1 MEQTLENKKK
11 VTGWHVLAGF
21 LAFFLTIFT
30 ANGIMTY
37 YALGTWQGVQ
47 TEDAYV
53 KGLNYNRQIEQAEQQ
68 YSSQWKLAFD
78 QLPKLQN
85 GDRVVVSLAHPT
97 YDKDVVSVSSA
108 FVRPV
113 ERGYDFD
120 VALTHEGNQLYAAPV
135 NFPLKGNWKAEV
147 TVTFSDGAEMYLNDR
162 MEIR

>member
-1 MEQTLENKKK
+1 MEQSIDNKKK
-11 VTGWHVLAGF
+11 LSGWHVLAGF

-53 KGLNYNRQIEQAEQQ
+53 KGLNYNRQIEQARLQQ
-68 YSSQWKLAFD
+68 KSRWRISLSE
-78 QLPKLQN
+78 LPKAQT
-85 GDRVVVSLAHPT
+85 GERIIVSLSHPT
-97 YDKDVVSVSSA
+97 FDKDIISVKSE

-113 ERGYDFD
+113 ERGYDFE
-120 VALTHEGNQLYAAPV
+120 VTLTHEGNQRYAAPV
-135 NFPLKGNWKAEV
+135 TFPFKGNWKVRITTIFADGSEIYV
-147 TVTFSDGAEMYLNDR
+147 TDR